1 MDGPPKSRNFH
12 EFGHF
17 FPVFVFRQ
25 FFHAMNVKSLR
36 FEKFLAFVT
45 YFKLGKY
52 FLWKVSFCKS
62 FYPLSILTGFNKG
75 YWATIIIT
83 PCLEP
88 LLLKVVV
95 NKQKKVYRDWWS
107 KPVSVDAWI
116 SHLRHFLIRRKG
128 IVLSQNKCF
137 NNPKTTQLLS
147 FLHHGLPT
155 RALTWT
161 CYEGEGCSQHPTTPS
176 CIGTT
181 SEWEKAFDLFHI
193 LHFNS

>member
-1 MDGPPKSRNFH
+1 MSLAIS
-12 EFGHF
+12 F
-17 FPVFVFRQ
+17 FRKFS
-25 FFHAMNVKSLR
+25 HARNVKTLR
-36 FEKFLAFVT
+36 FEKSLAFLT
-45 YFKLGKY
+45 YFKLGKC

-83 PCLEP
+83 HCSEP

-95 NKQKKVYRDWWS
+95 NKQKKVYCDWWS

-116 SHLRHFLIRRKG
+116 GHLRHFLMRRKG

-147 FLHHGLPT
+147 FLYHGLPT

-176 CIGTT
+176 HIGMT
-181 SEWEKAFDLFHI
+181 SEWEKAFDLFPI
-193 LHFNS
+193 LQFNS

>member
-1 MDGPPKSRNFH
+1 MDGLPKSRNFH

-17 FPVFVFRQ
+17 FLVFVFHQ
-25 FFHAMNVKSLR
+25 FFHAMNVKSLC

-52 FLWKVSFCKS
+52 FLWKVSFCRS

-75 YWATIIIT
+75 YWVTIIIT

-95 NKQKKVYRDWWS
+95 NEQKKVYRDWWS

-116 SHLRHFLIRRKG
+116 HHLRHFLMRRKG
-128 IVLSQNKCF
+128 IVLSQNNALITLK
-137 NNPKTTQLLS
+137 PPS
-147 FLHHGLPT
+147 FWAFCTMDFLPGL
-155 RALTWT
+155 
-161 CYEGEGCSQHPTTPS
+161 
-176 CIGTT
+176 
-181 SEWEKAFDLFHI
+181 
-193 LHFNS
+193 